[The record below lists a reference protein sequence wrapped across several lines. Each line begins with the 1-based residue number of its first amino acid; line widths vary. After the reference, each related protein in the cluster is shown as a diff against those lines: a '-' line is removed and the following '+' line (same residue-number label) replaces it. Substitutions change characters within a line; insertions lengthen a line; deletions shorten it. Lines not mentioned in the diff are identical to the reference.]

1 MYKFVFI
8 ILTTINIWGCGVTPS
23 KIDDGNKIFTLET
36 VAKSD
41 NKNKVVRLLYAQF
54 NHWKG
59 TKYRFG
65 GLSKKG
71 IDCSGF
77 VYVTF
82 KSQFGI
88 NLPRSTKLL
97 SRIGLEVP
105 ESALSPGDLV
115 FFKTEKFTRHVGIY
129 VENGK
134 FLHVSTKKGVM
145 ISQLNNIYW
154 KSKFWMARRV
164 EEI

>member
-1 MYKFVFI
+1 MYSFISI
-8 ILTTINIWGCGVTPS
+8 ILTIITLWGCGVNPS
-23 KIDDGNKIFTLET
+23 KIDEHNKVTAQGAIVNLGNT
-36 VAKSD
+36 
-41 NKNKVVRLLYAQF
+41 NRVVRLLYAQF
-54 NHWKG
+54 THWKG

-77 VYVTF
+77 VYITF

-97 SRIGLEVP
+97 AKIGLEIP
-105 ESALSPGDLV
+105 KSELSPGDLV
-115 FFKTEKFTRHVGIY
+115 FFKTRKLTRHVGIY

>member
-1 MYKFVFI
+1 VLRFLSI
-8 ILTTINIWGCGVTPS
+8 ILAIISIWGCSITPS
-23 KIDDGNKIFTLET
+23 QINYRSQIK
-36 VAKSD
+36 
-41 NKNKVVRLLYAQF
+41 KNPIVNLNTDKVVKLLYKQF
-54 NHWKG
+54 SHWKG

-77 VYVTF
+77 VYITF

-88 NLPRSTKLL
+88 NLPRSTKSL
-97 SRIGLEVP
+97 SKIGLEIP
-105 ESALSPGDLV
+105 KSDLSPGDLV
-115 FFKTEKFTRHVGIY
+115 FFKTKKLTRHVGIY

-154 KSKFWMARRV
+154 KSKFWMARRL
-164 EEI
+164 